1 MKSIK
6 IFLIQMKQTIKNYL
20 DLLLAIITLFVI
32 FSIGLFPI
40 IYLDNVLAI
49 LYFAILYP
57 IITLGLYKVVII
69 LYIRINKLLKK

>member
-1 MKSIK
+1 
-6 IFLIQMKQTIKNYL
+6 MKQAIKYYL

-32 FSIGLFPI
+32 LSIGLFPI
-40 IYLDNVLAI
+40 IYLDNTLAI

>member
-1 MKSIK
+1 
-6 IFLIQMKQTIKNYL
+6 MKQTIKNYL

>member
-1 MKSIK
+1 
-6 IFLIQMKQTIKNYL
+6 MKQPIKDYL

-40 IYLDNVLAI
+40 IYLDNTLAI